1 MVVATYRRIIERKT
15 KMKKIIKRA
24 IVAMMAVMMFV
35 SFGGEVASAS
45 YYKYGYY
52 YYTKGS
58 LWWKKEYKCDVY
70 IDNAKY
76 NTIFH
81 GSNAVSTG
89 FEYKGNKNA
98 PITIS
103 QTRKFSIGSQTV
115 ATMNSNI
122 EVSAYGI
129 TPSIGGS
136 ISKTSAYEWEVSN
149 TIERTIPAS
158 APIGYY
164 SYNVLINTKKIK
176 IEGTHDGTI
185 YVYGISSEPYR
196 SLVYNKKNA
205 SYSGCKRY

>member
-1 MVVATYRRIIERKT
+1 MDSE
-15 KMKKIIKRA
+15 
-24 IVAMMAVMMFV
+24 
-35 SFGGEVASAS
+35 
-45 YYKYGYY
+45 KYGYY

-115 ATMNSNI
+115 ATLWKPI
-122 EVSAYGI
+122 EFKYCVADCSLTLI
-129 TPSIGGS
+129 LSIFF
-136 ISKTSAYEWEVSN
+136 K
-149 TIERTIPAS
+149 
-158 APIGYY
+158 
-164 SYNVLINTKKIK
+164 
-176 IEGTHDGTI
+176 
-185 YVYGISSEPYR
+185 
-196 SLVYNKKNA
+196 
-205 SYSGCKRY
+205 